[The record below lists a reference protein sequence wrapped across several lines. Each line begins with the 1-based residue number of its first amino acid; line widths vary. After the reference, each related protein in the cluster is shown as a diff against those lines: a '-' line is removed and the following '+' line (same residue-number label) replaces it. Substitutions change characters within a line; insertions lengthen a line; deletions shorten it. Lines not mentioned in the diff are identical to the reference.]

1 MNKKFEVVCTVCG
14 SVEITVS
21 CVSRNGQLLSIGYCS
36 GCKASDT
43 IAQHANLAHRAPFIM
58 PFGKYKGR
66 SVDEIVDEDSGYARW
81 AAQNLENE
89 NIRQIFEEALS

>member
-1 MNKKFEVVCTVCG
+1 
-14 SVEITVS
+14 
-21 CVSRNGQLLSIGYCS
+21 
-36 GCKASDT
+36 
-43 IAQHANLAHRAPFIM
+43 M